1 MFLIQTSISTP
12 TATSINF
19 HPDYDSDTSVTIRG
33 ILNKVLYA
41 EALPCPTYGLI
52 KPLPI
57 YILFGTQKTDAFRI
71 RVSLFIERCQ
81 ERMYVYLSKAVVF
94 AGYYLF
100 VNNSLKP
107 GKPSCHSHVAFNKRE
122 KNSVL
127 RCFCFYSKYFELSCY
142 ILYIPGPDCS
152 KLG

>member
-52 KPLPI
+52 KPLLI
-57 YILFGTQKTDAFRI
+57 YILFLTPKRDAFRI

-81 ERMYVYLSKAVVF
+81 ERMHVYLSRRLYSQAITK
-94 AGYYLF
+94 L

-127 RCFCFYSKYFELSCY
+127 RCFCFCSKYFELSCY
-142 ILYIPGPDCS
+142 ILYIPGPGCS